1 MPHRAAPQ
9 FEFVSD
15 LTGFRAP
22 GSFVARLPGQLRRRA
37 DLFRALATA
46 LKLPAYFGE
55 NWDALEECLRDRSWL
70 GKDEQV
76 VLLHEH
82 LPLTDSRQRQ
92 TYVQILRNAQSA
104 SGGLLRI
111 VFPLD
116 ARDHLS

>member
-1 MPHRAAPQ
+1 MSAISLAFALP
-9 FEFVSD
+9 
-15 LTGFRAP
+15 
-22 GSFVARLPGQLRRRA
+22 ARLSPACQAGFAAEKTCSEL
-37 DLFRALATA
+37 TKA

-70 GKDEQV
+70 GKGEQV

-82 LPLTDSRQRQ
+82 VPLSDSRQRQ